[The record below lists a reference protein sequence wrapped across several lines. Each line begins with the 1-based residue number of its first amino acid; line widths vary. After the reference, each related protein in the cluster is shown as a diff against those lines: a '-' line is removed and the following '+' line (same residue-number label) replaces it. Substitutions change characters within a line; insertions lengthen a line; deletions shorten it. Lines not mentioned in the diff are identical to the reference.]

1 MFARIRSRKAF
12 TLIEL
17 LVVISIIA
25 LLIGILLP
33 ALGAARRTARQL
45 QNSTQVRG
53 IQGAMVLFAQG
64 NNNFF
69 PGWNGQSLTT
79 FSTPVGWTN
88 GAVAGGPA
96 SNRFALLLL
105 QNFFTG
111 EYAISPAEAKT
122 IWTSNTVTTSNF
134 SYALLNI
141 ANTVDSGKLTEWGNT
156 INTAGVVLSDRAGG
170 TTATPNNSD
179 AGLVTTS
186 LWVTST
192 TSATATSTVTNWRGT
207 VGWNDNHVSFE
218 SSSVLGTTR
227 FGAVTNTSDNLFIG
241 TTSAESISGSIVTST
256 ANADMIYN

>member
-1 MFARIRSRKAF
+1 MFARLRSRKAF

-69 PGWNGQSLTT
+69 PGWNGQALTT
-79 FSTPVGWTN
+79 FSTPVGWSQGAVN
-88 GAVAGGPA
+88 GAPA

-122 IWTSNTVTTSNF
+122 IWTTGTVGTGNF

-141 ANTVDSGKLTEWGNT
+141 ASTGDAGKLTEWGNT

-170 TTATPNNSD
+170 GAN
-179 AGLVTTS
+179 AGAGNDVNLVTTS

-192 TSATATSTVTNWRGT
+192 TNATNATNSTNWRGT

-218 SSSVLGTTR
+218 SNSILGTTR
-227 FGAVTNTSDNLFIG
+227 YGAVTNTSDNLFVGNG
-241 TTSAESISGSIVTST
+241 TENATTVTST
-256 ANADMIYN
+256 ANADMLYN

>member
-1 MFARIRSRKAF
+1 MKRHAF

-45 QNSTQVRG
+45 QSSTQVRG
-53 IQGAMVLFAQG
+53 IQGALVLFAQG

-69 PGWNGQSLTT
+69 PGWNGQSLTS
-79 FSTPVGWTN
+79 FPVPVGYTQPAVS
-88 GAVAGGPA
+88 GAPA

-105 QNFFTG
+105 YDLFTG
-111 EYAISPAEAKT
+111 EYAISPAETKT
-122 IWTSNTVTTSNF
+122 VWTSGTVTTSNF
-134 SYALLNI
+134 SYALLNVGSTGD
-141 ANTVDSGKLTEWGNT
+141 AGKLTEWSDTGGSSSAV
-156 INTAGVVLSDRAGG
+156 ISDRQGGSAAGPSG
-170 TTATPNNSD
+170 DPS
-179 AGLVTTS
+179 LVTTS

-192 TSATATSTVTNWRGT
+192 TAANTGATSTNWRGS

-218 SSSVLGTTR
+218 SNSILGTSR
-227 FGAVTNTSDNLFIG
+227 YGAVTNSSDNLFVG
-241 TTSAESISGSIVTST
+241 NGSENPTTVCST

>member
-69 PGWNGQSLTT
+69 PGWNGQSLST

-122 IWTSNTVTTSNF
+122 IWTANTVTTSNF

-141 ANTVDSGKLTEWGNT
+141 ANTVDAGKLTEWGNT
-156 INTAGVVLSDRAGG
+156 INTAGVVLGDRLGGSTAG
-170 TTATPNNSD
+170 PNGD
-179 AGLVTTS
+179 PGLVTTS

-192 TSATATSTVTNWRGT
+192 TTATAAANATNWRGT

-218 SSSVLGTTR
+218 SSAILGTTR
-227 FGAVTNTSDNLFIG
+227 FGAVTNTSDNLFVGNG
-241 TTSAESISGSIVTST
+241 TENATTVTST
-256 ANADMIYN
+256 ANADLIYN